1 MRQRINRTN
10 DPEYRRRR
18 ERLMAQPNPI
28 CWLCNKPIDKMLKHP
43 DPMSFTA
50 DHVEPVAT
58 GGHNLGQLRPAHFV
72 CNSRRQ
78 QRSERLERSNEAH
91 ALPW

>member
-1 MRQRINRTN
+1 MRKHVHRTS

-18 ERLMAQPNPI
+18 ELLKAQSNLT
-28 CWLCNKPIDKMLKHP
+28 CWLCNKPIDKKIKWP
-43 DPMSFTA
+43 DPLSFTA

-58 GGHNLGQLRPAHFV
+58 GGHNHGRLRPAHFV

-78 QRSERLERSNEAH
+78 QRSERLERSSEPH
-91 ALPW
+91 AMPW

>member
-1 MRQRINRTN
+1 MRQRVNRTN

-18 ERLMAQPNPI
+18 ERLMAQPNPV

-58 GGHNLGQLRPAHFV
+58 GGHNHGQLRPVRTHDP
-72 CNSRRQ
+72 
-78 QRSERLERSNEAH
+78 RSEEHTSESSH
-91 ALPW
+91 TS